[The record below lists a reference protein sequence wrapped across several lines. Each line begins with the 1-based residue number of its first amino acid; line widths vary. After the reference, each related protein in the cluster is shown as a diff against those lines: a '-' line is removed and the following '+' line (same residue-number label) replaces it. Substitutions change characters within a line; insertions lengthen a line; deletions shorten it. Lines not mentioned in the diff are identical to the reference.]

1 MPKAK
6 RPSISSAKLLPVKA
20 GMMPPTQCRP
30 VPMSIMFL
38 RVTFLFTRAPAT
50 RVKMTAQRLGMLFT
64 RVIRLYGTSE
74 KLAEMFTR
82 AEVHQSAPAAEV
94 LAIRSTIR
102 PIMEALLS
110 VFSTI
115 QRSFRYFV
123 DNCSLKHSPQAE
135 PEGNAVFFGGL
146 A

>member
-6 RPSISSAKLLPVKA
+6 RPSTSSAKLLPVKA
-20 GMMPPTQCRP
+20 GIMPPTQCRP

-82 AEVHQSAPAAEV
+82 AEVHQGAGGGGVGDQEHYQADNGSPSV
-94 LAIRSTIR
+94 CLFHNTTI
-102 PIMEALLS
+102 LS
-110 VFSTI
+110 LF
-115 QRSFRYFV
+115 
-123 DNCSLKHSPQAE
+123 C
-135 PEGNAVFFGGL
+135 
-146 A
+146 